1 MNILDLL
8 HTDGHMMKK
17 VATTHGGEYCG
28 PCPFCGGTD
37 RFRVWPESGRYWCRS
52 CGKAGDEIQYL
63 RDRRGLSYVDA
74 CRYLGNEPKRNGD
87 KCGNVQHLQEAYRDK
102 TDKLSDLQ
110 EAYRDQ
116 ISLSENLQN
125 LQITKIGNLQESKT
139 PGEPWRRNAS
149 AFLDVVIK
157 NLWAPSGAPVRQWLN
172 AEKGLSDETIKKARL
187 GYSRA
192 DLFEPRAS
200 WSLSANVID
209 GKERKLWIPGGLV
222 IPFIH
227 NGDVHRLRIRRD
239 NPGDGSRYVVVSGSS
254 PAPLMIGRDK
264 AAAVIVE
271 SEIDAWLISQEAGD
285 LIMTISMGNAQAK
298 PDTATHTILKDTP
311 IILNSLDTDDA
322 GAKAAW
328 KFWPETYGGKVRRW
342 PAIHGKD
349 ASAARLNGLNIR
361 EWIIAG
367 MFGDDEKTFERFCI
381 QTIDGGL
388 SDREAINLIG
398 R

>member
-17 VATTHGGEYCG
+17 AATTNGGEYCG
-28 PCPFCGGTD
+28 PCPFCGGKD
-37 RFRVWPESGRYWCRS
+37 RFRVWPESGRYWCRG
-52 CGKAGDEIQYL
+52 CNKQGDTIQYL
-63 RDRRGLSYVDA
+63 RDKRGLSFQDA
-74 CRYLGNEPKRNGD
+74 CSFLGRDPGERKDKPAATTWTPK
-87 KCGNVQHLQEAYRDK
+87 
-102 TDKLSDLQ
+102 
-110 EAYRDQ
+110 
-116 ISLSENLQN
+116 
-125 LQITKIGNLQESKT
+125 ESKT

-367 MFGDDEKTFERFCI
+367 IFGDDEKTFERFCI

>member
-1 MNILDLL
+1 MARLL
-8 HTDGHMMKK
+8 ELLQTDGHMMKK
-17 VATTHGGEYCG
+17 VATTHGGEFAG
-28 PCPFCGGTD
+28 PCPWCTGTD

-52 CGKAGDEIQYL
+52 CDKSGDAIQYL

-74 CRYLGNEPKRNGD
+74 CRYLGKEPKRNGD
-87 KCGNVQHLQEAYRDK
+87 KCGNVQHLQDAYRDK
-102 TDKLSDLQ
+102 
-110 EAYRDQ
+110 
-116 ISLSENLQN
+116 
-125 LQITKIGNLQESKT
+125 ITKIGNLQEAKT

-149 AFLDVVIK
+149 AFLDAAIK

-172 AEKGLSDETIKKARL
+172 AEKGLSDATIKQACL
-187 GYSRA
+187 GLNLA
-192 DLFEPRAS
+192 DKYEPRAS

-264 AAAVIVE
+264 GAAVIVE

-285 LIMTISMGNAQAK
+285 LIITISMGNAQAK

-367 MFGDDEKTFERFCI
+367 MFGDEKTFERFCI

-388 SDREAINLIG
+388 SDMEAINFIG